1 MPPKKQKLKQVN
13 LLSWNVENFSAKKKS
28 SDLFYE
34 YVTSVTLRLADAH
47 FVGLI
52 ELQSFNAEEIGNQ
65 FGGRLYNDSMDWRFQ
80 DSDQFP
86 QHSEQYL
93 LVWRQDVFANAKLV
107 YTFPGV
113 EFPTSAN
120 RPPHLLIADAAGVT
134 GAPFLIYHANK
145 PKDPNCAKGNA
156 ALAKIPEL
164 AAATGGVVMGDFNVT
179 PSDPTVSPGKDAF
192 EDLIKLSYLMQLK
205 STKTSLKEIK
215 SVAATASF
223 GDCLASEYDNFFVKM
238 PNTVTAKAELLD
250 LFSPAVQG
258 NGSFDTDYAEAFG
271 NWVGERESPGSK
283 TTKKFNS
290 IYEAFC
296 DYQKH
301 ISDHLPIRLALSF

>member
-1 MPPKKQKLKQVN
+1 MR
-13 LLSWNVENFSAKKKS
+13 SWS
-28 SDLFYE
+28 
-34 YVTSVTLRLADAH
+34 TR
-47 FVGLI
+47 
-52 ELQSFNAEEIGNQ
+52 
-65 FGGRLYNDSMDWRFQ
+65 
-80 DSDQFP
+80 
-86 QHSEQYL
+86 
-93 LVWRQDVFANAKLV
+93 
-107 YTFPGV
+107 FPGLN
-113 EFPTSAN
+113 FRHRRTG
-120 RPPHLLIADAAGVT
+120 PPHLLVADAAGVT

-164 AAATGGVVMGDFNVT
+164 AAATGGVVMGDFNIT
-179 PSDPTVSPGKDAF
+179 PSDPTKSPGKDAF

-205 STKTSLKEIK
+205 SEKTSLKEIK
-215 SVAATASF
+215 SVVATASV

-238 PNTVTAKAELLD
+238 PKTVACKAEVLD

-258 NGSFDTDYAEAFG
+258 TGSFDTDYAEAFG

-290 IYEAFC
+290 IYEAYC

-301 ISDHLPIRLALSF
+301 VSDHLPIRLALSF